1 MSVRKA
7 LPHDSSELVCQSGIR
22 SAGSRA
28 RSPTFPH
35 PARALRAP
43 GIFGVICAVLSRA
56 TGIHVPRASM
66 DSGGHLWESAPEGEG
81 ATQPGSCCCDDI
93 PAGAHPCWRQ
103 DTVAQPNFSPRLGK
117 EVWCARWSARLP
129 PPIPHTAWHP
139 AFPHCTPG
147 KGIIQLYHPSATEPF
162 PLLPWS
168 LRRFEGE
175 SPSSQINTYRSKA
188 ELGSL
193 VTTEGKKE
201 FKSDM
206 SLQPEAAYLG
216 SLSAIPNGT
225 ARAISREV
233 GDWRENG
240 VI

>member
-43 GIFGVICAVLSRA
+43 GIFGAICAVSSRA
-56 TGIHVPRASM
+56 TGIHVPRAST

-81 ATQPGSCCCDDI
+81 ATQPGSCCWDDI
-93 PAGAHPCWRQ
+93 PASAHPCWRQ
-103 DTVAQPNFSPRLGK
+103 DTVAQPNFSPRPGK

-147 KGIIQLYHPSATEPF
+147 KGIIQLYHPSAMHDGGLIQVP
-162 PLLPWS
+162 
-168 LRRFEGE
+168 
-175 SPSSQINTYRSKA
+175 SQIPSHA
-188 ELGSL
+188 EVLDS
-193 VTTEGKKE
+193 EA
-201 FKSDM
+201 FM
-206 SLQPEAAYLG
+206 S
-216 SLSAIPNGT
+216 
-225 ARAISREV
+225 
-233 GDWRENG
+233 
-240 VI
+240 